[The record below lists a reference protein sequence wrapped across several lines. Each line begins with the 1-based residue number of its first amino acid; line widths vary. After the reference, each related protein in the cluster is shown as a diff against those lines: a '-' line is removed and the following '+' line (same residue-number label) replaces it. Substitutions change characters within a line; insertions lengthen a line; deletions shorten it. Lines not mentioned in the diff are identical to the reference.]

1 MKNLYSL
8 RVPFR
13 LGQRVYHARFKND
26 IGRDVKYITPEWT
39 IAGYRLEEDG
49 VLHATCFRD
58 HGGIRTHES
67 LPVDGLF
74 ATEEEAREY
83 LDKKEGVL

>member
-26 IGRDVKYITPEWT
+26 VGRDVKYITPEWT
-39 IAGYRLEEDG
+39 VAGYRLEENGD
-49 VLHATCFRD
+49 LYATCFRD
-58 HGGIRTHES
+58 HGRIRTHES
-67 LPVDGLF
+67 LPADGLF

-83 LDKKEGVL
+83 LDKKEGIL

>member
-26 IGRDVKYITPEWT
+26 IGRDAKYITPEWT

-49 VLHATCFRD
+49 VLYATCFRD

-67 LPVDGLF
+67 LSVDGLF

>member
-26 IGRDVKYITPEWT
+26 VGRDVKYITPEWT
-39 IAGYRLEEDG
+39 VAGYRLDEDG
-49 VLHATCFRD
+49 VLYALCFRD

-83 LDKKEGVL
+83 LDKKEGAL